1 MSVTEIDQHELE
13 AFGGRMVGMMNEAM
27 LALMVSVGHRTELFD
42 IMATMAPATT
52 EEIAEAAGLD
62 ERYVREWL
70 NAMTVGQIVNY
81 DASASTYRLPAE
93 HAAFLTR
100 AAGPNNL
107 ASFAQYESLMGGV
120 EDDIVECFVHGG
132 GVPYSRY
139 PKFQQL
145 MAEESASIHDAS
157 LIEGILPLVE
167 GSVER
172 LKSGIDVCDV
182 GCGQGHAV
190 NLMAQAFP
198 QSRVTGW
205 DFSEEGIAAARGE
218 AELLGLTNATFA
230 VQDVA
235 KFDEA
240 NQFDLIT
247 AFDTIHDQADPAKV
261 LRNIAAAL
269 RPGGVFLCV
278 DVGGSSHVEDN
289 MDLPLAPALYSIS
302 TFHCMTVSLAQ
313 GGTGLGTMWG
323 EQLAKQMLGEAGFTT
338 VETKR
343 VPEDVFNVYYV
354 ARKM

>member
-1 MSVTEIDQHELE
+1 MSQTELDEHELE

-27 LALMVSVGHRTELFD
+27 LTLMVSVGHRTKLFD
-42 IMATMAPATT
+42 TMAAMEPATT
-52 EEIAEAAGLD
+52 GEIADAAGLN

-70 NAMTVGQIVNY
+70 NAMTVGRIVNY
-81 DASASTYRLPAE
+81 DASRSTYQLPTE

-120 EDDIVECFVHGG
+120 EDDIVECFTRGG
-132 GVPYSRY
+132 GVPYSKY

-145 MAEESASIHDAS
+145 MAEESAGVHDAS
-157 LIEGILPLVE
+157 LIDGILPLADGLVD
-167 GSVER
+167 R

-190 NLMAQAFP
+190 NLMAHAFP
-198 QSRVTGW
+198 QSRITGW
-205 DFSEEGIAAARGE
+205 DFSEEGIAAATAE
-218 AELLGLTNATFA
+218 AQRLGLDNATFE

-235 KFDEA
+235 KLDA
-240 NQFDLIT
+240 PDRFDLIT
-247 AFDTIHDQADPAKV
+247 AFDSIHDQADPAAV
-261 LRNIAAAL
+261 LRNIALAL

-278 DVGGSSHVEDN
+278 DVGGSSRVEDN
-289 MDLPLAPALYSIS
+289 LDLPLAPALYSIS

-313 GGTGLGTMWG
+313 GGAGLGTMWG
-323 EQLAKQMLGEAGFTT
+323 EQLANQMLGEAGFTRI
-338 VETKR
+338 ETKK

-354 ARKM
+354 ARKE